1 LPEGKIEL
9 STKEQAAL
17 TRLIQRLKQQQGDDS
32 TNSAALLKLLTCPD
46 AQQLE
51 DMYTSSLQQ
60 RGEKELKGTTV
71 QDQVIQEYVALL
83 KLGHMLVFETPDG
96 GNSPSAGDVD
106 CSLTTEVRYRLPD
119 GTVKTATV
127 SLMFPASSG
136 SVSRIMDSWYAAR
149 GGRPSKTQRAAAKE
163 QANHRGAPIRW
174 NTVVLFL
181 LFWQAE
187 LMQALVAV
195 K

>member
-1 LPEGKIEL
+1 
-9 STKEQAAL
+9 
-17 TRLIQRLKQQQGDDS
+17 
-32 TNSAALLKLLTCPD
+32 
-46 AQQLE
+46 
-51 DMYTSSLQQ
+51 M
-60 RGEKELKGTTV
+60 
-71 QDQVIQEYVALL
+71 QVIQEYVALL

-149 GGRPSKTQRAAAKE
+149 GELLAILYLLERNQVSFCHWSGAHEGVADSVHE
-163 QANHRGAPIRW
+163 HRSQFEGVYFLYHRNAEVLVKIRG
-174 NTVVLFL
+174 TTS
-181 LFWQAE
+181 
-187 LMQALVAV
+187 
-195 K
+195 

>member
-1 LPEGKIEL
+1 MVFAINHRGARGRRGAAGGYRKLAGRFHQFP
-9 STKEQAAL
+9 AAL
-17 TRLIQRLKQQQGDDS
+17 PAKASELC
-32 TNSAALLKLLTCPD
+32 AL
-46 AQQLE
+46 
-51 DMYTSSLQQ
+51 
-60 RGEKELKGTTV
+60 
-71 QDQVIQEYVALL
+71 QVIHEYVALL

-149 GGRPSKTQRAAAKE
+149 GELLAILYLHGYVGGCSTHLRHCIRFISPHGYRSGCKTRRKAGETLSTYISLVYSILQSKERGEGRE
-163 QANHRGAPIRW
+163 
-174 NTVVLFL
+174 
-181 LFWQAE
+181 
-187 LMQALVAV
+187 V

>member
-1 LPEGKIEL
+1 MRAYIGGFREEAQGGK
-9 STKEQAAL
+9 
-17 TRLIQRLKQQQGDDS
+17 
-32 TNSAALLKLLTCPD
+32 
-46 AQQLE
+46 
-51 DMYTSSLQQ
+51 
-60 RGEKELKGTTV
+60 GEKGSCRRPLQEASWEISPVPCCSPGKGFPLCYLCALK
-71 QDQVIQEYVALL
+71 VIQEYLALL

-149 GGRPSKTQRAAAKE
+149 GELLAILYLHGYVGVRHPLAPLQMLIHTTLPSFT
-163 QANHRGAPIRW
+163 G
-174 NTVVLFL
+174 
-181 LFWQAE
+181 
-187 LMQALVAV
+187 M
-195 K
+195 